1 MTQKQATPDI
11 HYELTE
17 ADIRVRSYLIW
28 EREGKPDGQSQQHWL
43 RAISE
48 LQNELPLTA
57 GGARKSGT
65 KSSKSSAHS
74 IFGARSSKSAAR
86 KASSSHAQGN
96 A

>member
-1 MTQKQATPDI
+1 MTQKQSTPDI
-11 HYELTE
+11 QHELAET
-17 ADIRVRSYLIW
+17 DIRIRSYLIW
-28 EREGKPDGQSQQHWL
+28 EREGRPDGQAQQHWL

-48 LQNELPLTA
+48 LQDELPLGA
-57 GGARKSGT
+57 GDSKKSGK

-74 IFGARSSKSAAR
+74 IFGARSSKSAVR